1 MIATFRTVLFGLF
14 AALLLAG
21 AAQAHAVLQS
31 TSPEDDSLLETA
43 PNSATLRFNEAVK
56 PLSIRLVAPDGAE
69 TDLTDRVTGAAELAI
84 PLPDLAR
91 GTHVLSWRVA
101 SDDGHPVFG
110 ALLFSV
116 GEVTGAAPVAEGDPA
131 VQAALWFARFLMTTG
146 LALGV
151 GGAAFSAFAGP
162 VERARRP
169 IMLAAVTGLVA
180 APLYLGLHGLD
191 ALGLGFAA
199 LVTAAPWAT
208 AWGTSFGPSIVMAM
222 AAAVLALAS
231 LRWRGLA
238 WVALVLLGVS
248 YAASGHAGA
257 AEPRWLTRPMVIL
270 HLLALSFWIGALIPL
285 AFGKGSDPLRRFSAA
300 IPFALAVLLV
310 SGLTLAVVQLG
321 RDPAQWLTP
330 YGFILAAKLA
340 LLAVVLTL
348 AAFNRWKLTAP
359 ALAGDIRAAAR
370 MRRSIGAELVLALA
384 ILGLAAGW
392 RFTPPPRALAQ
403 AAVTAPPAY
412 AHLHAS
418 EVMANLIVTPGTAG
432 PVTIEI
438 QVTDGDMVPAQP
450 IGVTLGLALPDRG
463 IERLTRE
470 ASPVEGQDGL
480 WTISDLV
487 LPLPGQW
494 SVELGVRLTRFK
506 LVRLGTEI
514 EIR

>member
-1 MIATFRTVLFGLF
+1 
-14 AALLLAG
+14 
-21 AAQAHAVLQS
+21 
-31 TSPEDDSLLETA
+31 
-43 PNSATLRFNEAVK
+43 
-56 PLSIRLVAPDGAE
+56 
-69 TDLTDRVTGAAELAI
+69 
-84 PLPDLAR
+84 
-91 GTHVLSWRVA
+91 
-101 SDDGHPVFG
+101 
-110 ALLFSV
+110 
-116 GEVTGAAPVAEGDPA
+116 
-131 VQAALWFARFLMTTG
+131 
-146 LALGV
+146 
-151 GGAAFSAFAGP
+151 
-162 VERARRP
+162 
-169 IMLAAVTGLVA
+169 
-180 APLYLGLHGLD
+180 
-191 ALGLGFAA
+191 
-199 LVTAAPWAT
+199 
-208 AWGTSFGPSIVMAM
+208 
-222 AAAVLALAS
+222 
-231 LRWRGLA
+231 
-238 WVALVLLGVS
+238 
-248 YAASGHAGA
+248 
-257 AEPRWLTRPMVIL
+257 MVIL

-285 AFGKGSDPLRRFSAA
+285 ALGKGPGPLRRFSSA

-310 SGLTLAVVQLG
+310 SGATLAVVQLG

-340 LLAVVLTL
+340 LLAVVLAL

-412 AHLHAS
+412 AQLHAS

-450 IGVTLGLALPDRG
+450 IGVTLDLALPDRG

-494 SVELGVRLTRFK
+494 SVKLGVRLTRFK